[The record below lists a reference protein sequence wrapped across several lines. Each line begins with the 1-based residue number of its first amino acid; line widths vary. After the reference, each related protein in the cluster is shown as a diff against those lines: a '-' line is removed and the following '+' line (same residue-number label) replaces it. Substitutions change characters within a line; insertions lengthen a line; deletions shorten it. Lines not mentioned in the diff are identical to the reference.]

1 MLWFLLSPLRGTK
14 EPPRLSAS
22 HPIRRA
28 FYRHGKIT
36 AQHWLLAMLAAVA
49 IGSAL
54 SYPTVFLAGD
64 PTAGFTSMPHHV
76 WTTAKSVDEQPSVQ
90 ADVEMRQIWVH
101 GSYMRALDKD
111 VLKSALAIQQTLVGG
126 ERLTT
131 IFPTLGDKLRSSSL
145 SWGYHSPL
153 MYWNNSGQAIEDD
166 SDILRTINDQAK
178 SASSLNVGL
187 RPASVFAGK
196 SFDNRRLQAADALV
210 ITLMNKFEDN
220 VGSKWQDK
228 MHSLTGTACPNCTLY
243 PPNGQVSRSRLYE
256 FSFTPLSFREN
267 VAFGCA
273 YGFMALYVMMS
284 LRRIKA
290 FHSRAGLVVTAI
302 TQITTSIL
310 ASFTICGMLKINL
323 ASIPRNAYPFV
334 VLVIGIEN
342 MFRLINA
349 VLAYPPTTATDL
361 RIANALG
368 DVGPLSVATAAQNL
382 ALLWFLSRVVSPG
395 VAAFCAFAAIAT
407 VFDSFFLLTFFVAV
421 LMVDI
426 RRLELQDS
434 LHRSNAR
441 SRQRRASPSQR
452 TWFDAL
458 VHGGLPVS
466 TRMAGTVV
474 TTTFV
479 ISLNYHFFEYTSDT
493 TTLRQVF
500 GLFKSG
506 GGSIDQLDTFA
517 PPPMNATLTPGEW
530 MRMQDF
536 DTAREVMRLVKPG
549 AQSFVIRV
557 FSPLIVV
564 LSDSD
569 RTGTLNGRA
578 EWVEALRSF
587 ALHHLY
593 PSAVAVVFVVAFVA
607 VLMNFLLYSA
617 VSDEDASEYERD
629 RRNLSTD
636 TISLS
641 HRLDIVDMSCSNNEC
656 IASVGLDRT
665 VVISR
670 FDRNHGAYFTHS
682 VPFEALK
689 DQVWPPHKV
698 VADGFGENLAIHWS
712 DDNITL
718 FDCKSGYGDKHVT
731 QYPDDNASIII
742 TFTRW
747 FTSEEVISFFVCL
760 TSGGRLAMIN
770 TASKTSL
777 ESRISHVPL
786 LGATLLGPT
795 RQGLKLITVNKNAVL
810 SAHTF
815 DGTSWSIQQE
825 TTLSFRTNDGSL
837 HGAVSIKP
845 YRNGDLDTMM
855 ITFGSEILL
864 VDARSFA
871 LLSKLDQGIP
881 IDLARG
887 GVVMGET
894 SRCTACRSPSIRSL
908 TYVAEG
914 PRNGCILVNATV
926 SNGET
931 EVSLCLKQSA
941 EGCQTA
947 KNLTLTQHN
956 LPDAGTWR
964 LLEGGAVLGMR
975 KRETEMSRDELANR
989 AAVRQPRHRRHVRTR
1004 FFHEETPEIWEGYS
1018 FLTNGELKTVKTESP
1033 NEATDAAHDDA
1044 LYVNSAG
1051 PIVSLDAHSV
1061 AVAFGN
1067 VVKII
1072 KTTRRGSISRA
1083 SDDVT
1088 LDRHSSMS
1096 RKRFQR
1102 KAQ

>member
-1 MLWFLLSPLRGTK
+1 
-14 EPPRLSAS
+14 
-22 HPIRRA
+22 
-28 FYRHGKIT
+28 
-36 AQHWLLAMLAAVA
+36 MLAAVA

-64 PTAGFTSMPHHV
+64 PTAGFTSMPRHA
-76 WTTAKSVDEQPSVQ
+76 WTTARSVEEQPTVQ

-101 GSYMRALDKD
+101 GSYMRALEKE
-111 VLKSALAIQQTLVGG
+111 VLQSALTIQQTLVGG
-126 ERLTT
+126 EKLTT
-131 IFPTLGDKLRSSSL
+131 IFPTLSDKLRSGSL
-145 SWGYHSPL
+145 PWGYHSPL

-166 SDILRTINDQAK
+166 VDILRTINDQAK

-210 ITLMNKFEDN
+210 ITLVNKFEDN
-220 VGSKWQDK
+220 VGIKWQDK
-228 MHSLTGTACPNCTLY
+228 MHSLAGNACPNCTVY
-243 PPNGQVSRSRLYE
+243 PPNGQVSRSRLYQ

-267 VAFGCA
+267 VAFACA
-273 YGFMALYVMMS
+273 YGFMALYVLMS

-310 ASFTICGMLKINL
+310 ASFTICGILKINL
-323 ASIPRNAYPFV
+323 ASVPRNAYPFV

-434 LHRSNAR
+434 LHRTNAR
-441 SRQRRASPSQR
+441 SRPRRASPSQR

-479 ISLNYHFFEYTSDT
+479 ISLNYHFFEYKNDT

-517 PPPMNATLTPGEW
+517 PPPPMNATLTPGEW

-549 AQSFVIRV
+549 AHSFIIRV

-569 RTGTLNGRA
+569 RTGNHDGRA
-578 EWVEALRSF
+578 EWIEALRSF

-607 VLMNFLLYSA
+607 VLMNFLLYTAVPDDDALDDERNRQRLSA
-617 VSDEDASEYERD
+617 
-629 RRNLSTD
+629 D
-636 TISLS
+636 TISLP
-641 HRLDIVDMSCSNNEC
+641 HRLDIVDMACGSNEC
-656 IASVGLDRT
+656 IVSVGLDRSI
-665 VVISR
+665 VVTR
-670 FDRNHGAYFTHS
+670 FDRSRDAYLTHS
-682 VPFEALK
+682 IPFEALR
-689 DQVWPPHKV
+689 DQAWPPHKF
-698 VADGFGENLAIHWS
+698 VADASGEQLAIHWA
-712 DDNITL
+712 DDAV
-718 FDCKSGYGDKHVT
+718 SVSESAAGYTDRHHV
-731 QYPDDNASIII
+731 QYPDDNPSLVFDFA
-742 TFTRW
+742 RLA
-747 FTSEEVISFFVCL
+747 TSEGTCNFFVCL
-760 TSGGRLAMIN
+760 TSGGRLALFNIGSRA
-770 TASKTSL
+770 TD
-777 ESRISHVPL
+777 EFRISHVPL
-786 LGATLLGPT
+786 LGAALVEPA
-795 RQGLKLITVNKNAVL
+795 RQGQRLVTINENAVL
-810 SAHTF
+810 SAHTL
-815 DGTSWSIQQE
+815 DGSYWSLQQE
-825 TTLSFRTNDGSL
+825 KPMPLDLPDGSL
-837 HGAVSIKP
+837 QGAVSIKP
-845 YRNGDLDTMM
+845 YRATDCEFLV
-855 ITFGSEILL
+855 IAHGSQILF

-871 LLSKLDQGIP
+871 VLSKMDHGNA

-887 GVVMGET
+887 GVVVGEV
-894 SRCTACRSPSIRSL
+894 SRCAICRSPSLRSFAYL
-908 TYVAEG
+908 AEG
-914 PRNGCILVNATV
+914 LLNKECILVNA
-926 SNGET
+926 SARSGDAEA
-931 EVSLCLKQSA
+931 SLCLKPGAKQ
-941 EGCQTA
+941 CQTPDKA
-947 KNLTLTQHN
+947 TATQN
-956 LPDAGTWR
+956 KLPDAGTWR
-964 LLEGGAVLGMR
+964 LLESGIVLGLR
-975 KRETEMSRDELANR
+975 KRKTEISREELANR
-989 AAVRQPRHRRHVRTR
+989 AAAARQPRHRRHDRAHSR
-1004 FFHEETPEIWEGYS
+1004 RHDESPEVWEGYS
-1018 FLTNGELKTVKTESP
+1018 FSTTGEFKSVEV
-1033 NEATDAAHDDA
+1033 EASSSEASDAATDDA

-1067 VVKII
+1067 VVRVI
-1072 KTTRRGSISRA
+1072 KTTRRGSVSRVA
-1083 SDDVT
+1083 DDGA
-1088 LDRHSSMS
+1088 LEKHSSVVA
-1096 RKRFQR
+1096 RKRLQR